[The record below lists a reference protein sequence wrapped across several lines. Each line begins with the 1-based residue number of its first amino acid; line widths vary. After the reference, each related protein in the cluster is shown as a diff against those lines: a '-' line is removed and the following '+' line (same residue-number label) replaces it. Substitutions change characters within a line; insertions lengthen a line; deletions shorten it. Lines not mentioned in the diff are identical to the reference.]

1 MMRRY
6 LSLLAE
12 YFLQYAKVRL
22 AYKGDF
28 FISVFTTL
36 VATGFGLAVVLI
48 LFGRVPRLMDW
59 SFYEILFL
67 YGFGLIPMAMFSV
80 VSINLYYFGDR
91 YIVQGNFD
99 RILLRPIHTMFQILF
114 EQFRLESAA
123 DAAVGVF
130 VVRYAARR
138 LSLDFGFLD
147 WLTLAF
153 AALCGFVIYVSVFLM
168 LTAVS
173 FWMEDR
179 VGVMPPVYN
188 MMAFGRYPLKI
199 YNVFLQFFLSW
210 IIPFG
215 FATFYPSAHL
225 LGRPEYRLYFPLLPV
240 IALAFAA
247 LAVALWNRGV
257 RNFYFQHRFVSCFL
271 RKEHDSDVLWG
282 LCLWPRVLA

>member
-6 LSLLAE
+6 LGLLAE

-99 RILLRPIHTMFQILF
+99 RILLRPIHSLFQILF

-130 VVRYAARR
+130 VVHYAARR
-138 LSLDFGFLD
+138 LALDFGLLD

-188 MMAFGRYPLKI
+188 MIAFGRYPLKI

-225 LGRPEYRLYFPLLPV
+225 LGRTEYRLYFPLLPV
-240 IALAFAA
+240 IAAAFAA

-257 RNFYFQHRFVSCFL
+257 CNYS
-271 RKEHDSDVLWG
+271 STG
-282 LCLWPRVLA
+282 S